1 MKKRVWV
8 ISIAATLILSGC
20 SSLGFGAAEPENQI
34 GHDDWPGLLSSCDGL
49 GSDGSY
55 YEIQKEGTEIFV
67 TARGLNLRGHTLV
80 DCIGGAVS
88 VGAPTENLGD
98 YIQESA
104 RQEGQWEGEKLGV
117 QRVEYGTLSVY
128 TNRTSE
134 STYVLRI
141 TIGE

>member
-1 MKKRVWV
+1 MKKRVWI
-8 ISIAATLILSGC
+8 ISLAATLILSGC
-20 SSLGFGAAEPENQI
+20 SSSGFGAAEPESQI
-34 GHDDWPGLLSSCDGL
+34 GHNDWPGLLSSCD
-49 GSDGSY
+49 SQVSEENY

-67 TARGLNLRGHTLV
+67 QARSLSLRGQSLV
-80 DCIGGAVS
+80 NCIGDTIS

-98 YIQESA
+98 FIQES
-104 RQEGQWEGEKLGV
+104 GGSSWEGDKLGSV
-117 QRVEYGTLSVY
+117 RIQYGNLSVK